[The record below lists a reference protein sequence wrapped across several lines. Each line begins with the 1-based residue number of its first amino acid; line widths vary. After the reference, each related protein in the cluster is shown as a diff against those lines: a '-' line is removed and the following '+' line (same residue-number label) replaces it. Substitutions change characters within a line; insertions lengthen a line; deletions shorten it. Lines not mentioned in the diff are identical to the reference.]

1 MTYELHYQ
9 AHMQGLEHHSLRSMA
24 TQGTFPRTSIQ
35 TVKYPNCQLSDDI
48 FFGQIF
54 SGYLPNP
61 KITKTSGVRWVLG
74 VPLLGLGGSTIRRF
88 IIGEQIETVI
98 THDTERTV
106 NFTVCCGA
114 PESTTAQ

>member
-35 TVKYPNCQLSDDI
+35 TAKYPNCQLSDDI

-74 VPLLGLGGSTIRRF
+74 APLLGLGGST
-88 IIGEQIETVI
+88 EKPTVAAI
-98 THDTERTV
+98 TRQYRQLDLMLLCVVLENPIAVHA
-106 NFTVCCGA
+106 G
-114 PESTTAQ
+114 

>member
-74 VPLLGLGGSTIRRF
+74 APLLGLGGSKF
-88 IIGEQIETVI
+88 SVAVASDSEFMV
-98 THDTERTV
+98 RTRKG
-106 NFTVCCGA
+106 GA
-114 PESTTAQ
+114 RPR

>member
-74 VPLLGLGGSTIRRF
+74 APLLGLGGSTM
-88 IIGEQIETVI
+88 QIYPLHMGMMYI
-98 THDTERTV
+98 PD
-106 NFTVCCGA
+106 G
-114 PESTTAQ
+114 PLGWLK